1 MQRVHRVAAAT
12 MSSAVITA
20 IMLTGCSTSNSDSNS
35 STSSSVQT
43 TVIADPAAQVRAAA
57 DNTAALSGAHLQLD
71 VAGEVP
77 NLNAKSVV
85 ADINTNPYA
94 AKGTATVVFGRVAP
108 REIQAPFVYIENTL
122 YANVDNAGF
131 LGYGDGRS
139 IYDVSVILNK
149 DKGLAN
155 VLRNLTNP
163 VKSGTETIDGVETAK
178 NSGQVKASVLAQLTG
193 PRATVP
199 GGDQLVPV
207 TVWLTSGTNQ
217 LARLQFPP
225 NPADPRASITINLTK
240 WNTTT
245 DISRPAD
252 IHTPTETPSGTPT
265 PGQQTRIPAGN

>member
-178 NSGQVKASVLAQLTG
+178 ISGQVKASVLAQLTG

-199 GGDQLVPV
+199 GRRSTGAGHRVADLGYQSACPPAVPTQPGRSPGVDHHQPDQVEHHHRH
-207 TVWLTSGTNQ
+207 
-217 LARLQFPP
+217 LA
-225 NPADPRASITINLTK
+225 
-240 WNTTT
+240 
-245 DISRPAD
+245 
-252 IHTPTETPSGTPT
+252 
-265 PGQQTRIPAGN
+265 AG